1 MANEK
6 LLTALYEKM
15 AAEQAQYRQR
25 LLGQPPGEILNHAY
39 EDVCCKGEFQSL
51 IQHDCGSLVVNG
63 QAVVGKEENEYF
75 QAFS

>member
-1 MANEK
+1 MAELVYNVTEAAA
-6 LLTALYEKM
+6 ALGISRRTM
-15 AAEQAQYRQR
+15 
-25 LLGQPPGEILNHAY
+25 Y